1 MELQKLVA
9 GSADKEEEILRF
21 VRGTNVR
28 AWELL
33 GCHYLGDGIYR
44 FRVWAPQARAVALV
58 GDFNDWIRPNAPWR
72 LSAAGSGN
80 VRAPKWGNTRPINTP
95 SPDRTAK

>member
-21 VRGTNVR
+21 VHGTNVR

-33 GCHYLGDGIYR
+33 GCGLLFAGVVLSQLPVGI
-44 FRVWAPQARAVALV
+44 FTKKV
-58 GDFNDWIRPNAPWR
+58 
-72 LSAAGSGN
+72 
-80 VRAPKWGNTRPINTP
+80 
-95 SPDRTAK
+95 

>member
-58 GDFNDWIRPNAPWR
+58 GDFNGCRRRDLGMSERPNGGR
-72 LSAAGSGN
+72 
-80 VRAPKWGNTRPINTP
+80 RAL
-95 SPDRTAK
+95 

>member
-21 VRGTNVR
+21 VHGTNVR

-58 GDFNDWIRPNAPWR
+58 GDFNDWDPAQCHGGCRRRDLGMSERPN
-72 LSAAGSGN
+72 GGI
-80 VRAPKWGNTRPINTP
+80 RAL
-95 SPDRTAK
+95 

>member
-21 VRGTNVR
+21 VHGTNVR

-44 FRVWAPQARAVALV
+44 FRVWAHTL
-58 GDFNDWIRPNAPWR
+58 I
-72 LSAAGSGN
+72 
-80 VRAPKWGNTRPINTP
+80 
-95 SPDRTAK
+95 

>member
-44 FRVWAPQARAVALV
+44 FRVCRVSC
-58 GDFNDWIRPNAPWR
+58 R
-72 LSAAGSGN
+72 SGS
-80 VRAPKWGNTRPINTP
+80 
-95 SPDRTAK
+95 